1 MHEQQH
7 HQQREATDSA
17 SALVRR
23 ASDAADDLSRRGS
36 QAAGQVGVWMMLSP
50 GVCGM
55 IASICA
61 GNVIYPNDTVR
72 RRLQT
77 VAGSGETYL
86 DATRALVREG
96 GLLRLYRG
104 FFLYN
109 LKAAPSAAVQFYTYH
124 ELKRLWLRRS
134 DAESVKTAFRT

>member
-1 MHEQQH
+1 M
-7 HQQREATDSA
+7 
-17 SALVRR
+17 RR
-23 ASDAADDLSRRGS
+23 ASDAADVLTRRGS
-36 QAAGQVGVWMMLSP
+36 QATGQLGVWMLLSP

-55 IASICA
+55 LASMCA

-86 DATRALVREG
+86 QATRALLREG
-96 GLLRLYRG
+96 GVLRLYRG

-124 ELKRLWLRRS
+124 ELKRLWQRRRGA
-134 DAESVKTAFRT
+134 DEARTAFFRA